1 MTFTFAMTTAVPG
14 AGDARVDLWHG
25 DTGSIAID
33 ATTVAT
39 ISFEFVPGKVLPQL
53 RKGDAAYG
61 AMYSI
66 RKTM

>member
-1 MTFTFAMTTAVPG
+1 
-14 AGDARVDLWHG
+14 VDFWNG
-25 DTGSIAID
+25 DTGSIAIA

-39 ISFEFVPGKVLPQL
+39 MSFELVPGKVLPQL
-53 RKGDAAYG
+53 RKGDAAYE